1 MPSGLL
7 SLTDEKLTQLKEQII
22 RILKSCDEQSLELH
36 VFKKVYKDTYGKRFE
51 VHFRELKSKKL
62 KDVMEKLDYV
72 TVLEQSGNGII
83 QIKLKDQVEDSSS
96 VPGRVNSFS
105 STYSEE
111 SISLVYNT
119 TQGPPMSLVAAAAFE
134 GQCSTVMHLSFET
147 PTIPPPPPLGDDR
160 GNVGPFTSYL
170 VHFCSPVGGG
180 NS

>member
-62 KDVMEKLDYV
+62 KDVMEELDYV

-119 TQGPPMSLVAAAAFE
+119 TQGPPMSLVAAATFE
-134 GQCSTVMHLSFET
+134 GQGSTVLPLSFET
-147 PTIPPPPPLGDDR
+147 PPTPPPPPGDDR